1 MSLSSTQYAVRTAQ
15 IHAQLALVQGDISA
29 MQPLLTELT
38 VVAHVYYGI
47 GARQLSEQSERE
59 KLIRRRWAETGIK
72 LWNSDTHG
80 RGLAPLNIQG
90 RHEMMP
96 AEMGQPLPA
105 YDNLEFKIVN
115 GEILCEGVVVDPP
128 KALGK

>member
-1 MSLSSTQYAVRTAQ
+1 MN
-15 IHAQLALVQGDISA
+15 
-29 MQPLLTELT
+29 
-38 VVAHVYYGI
+38 
-47 GARQLSEQSERE
+47 EQSERE

-72 LWNSDTHG
+72 LWNPDTHG

-96 AEMGQPLPA
+96 VKMGQTLPA

-115 GEILCEGVVVDPP
+115 GEIVCEGVVVDPP
-128 KALGK
+128 KPRE